1 MESKA
6 MSEEVKTVKSTTDE
20 DTRPEDEEMVSPPVL
35 SITMDKRVDLVLA
48 IGVALVGAIMLM
60 TSHVIRRG
68 PIPDPIGTRGLPNIT
83 GLFLI
88 IGGIVLAV
96 LQLLHWSDLP
106 GHLVPEEGQEDEKG
120 YPASW
125 VRAISII
132 LLSWVWVV
140 LLNPLG
146 ILIITPLCLV
156 AGSLLMGERE
166 WGKIIGFSLIFSVSN
181 WVIFGPLLGIRF
193 PLGPLNHWAVSLGLS
208 M

>member
-1 MESKA
+1 
-6 MSEEVKTVKSTTDE
+6 MSEDVKTVKSGTGDN
-20 DTRPEDEEMVSPPVL
+20 RSREDEEKASREAL
-35 SITMDKRVDLVLA
+35 GITMDKRMDLAVA
-48 IGVALVGAIMLM
+48 VGVAIVGALMLIGIRGM
-60 TSHVIRRG
+60 RRG
-68 PIPDPIGTRGLPNIT
+68 TVPDPVTSRGLPILV
-83 GLFLI
+83 GVFLA
-88 IGGIVLAV
+88 IGGIVQAV
-96 LQLLHWSDLP
+96 RQLLTWRVLP

-132 LLSWVWVV
+132 LLSWIWGVF
-140 LLNPLG
+140 LIPLG

-166 WGKIIGFSLIFSVSN
+166 WGKIIAFSIIFSFAN

>member
-1 MESKA
+1 
-6 MSEEVKTVKSTTDE
+6 MSEDAKTKEGGTNEDVK
-20 DTRPEDEEMVSPPVL
+20 PEDEAKVSTPVL
-35 SITMDKRVDLVLA
+35 SITMDKRIDLALA
-48 IGVALVGAIMLM
+48 IGIVLVGAIMLM

-68 PIPDPIGTRGLPNIT
+68 PIPDPIGTQGLPNIT
-83 GLFLI
+83 GVFLI
-88 IGGIVLAV
+88 ICGIVLAMQ
-96 LQLLHWSDLP
+96 QLLHWSELP

-132 LLSWVWVV
+132 LLSWVWGVF
-140 LLNPLG
+140 LIPLG

-166 WGKIIGFSLIFSVSN
+166 WGKIIAFSIIFSFAN

>member
-1 MESKA
+1 
-6 MSEEVKTVKSTTDE
+6 MSEDGKTKKSTTDE
-20 DTRPEDEEMVSPPVL
+20 DTRREDEARTSPPAL

-88 IGGIVLAV
+88 IGGIALAV

-125 VRAISII
+125 VRAVSII

-166 WGKIIGFSLIFSVSN
+166 WGKIIAFSLIFSVSN

>member
-1 MESKA
+1 
-6 MSEEVKTVKSTTDE
+6 
-20 DTRPEDEEMVSPPVL
+20 
-35 SITMDKRVDLVLA
+35 
-48 IGVALVGAIMLM
+48 MLM

-68 PIPDPIGTRGLPNIT
+68 AIPDPIGTRGLPNIT
-83 GLFLI
+83 AVFLI
-88 IGGIVLAV
+88 ICGIALAV
-96 LQLLHWSDLP
+96 LQLLHWSELP

-132 LLSWVWVV
+132 LLSWVWGV

-146 ILIITPLCLV
+146 FLIITPLCLV
-156 AGSLLMGERE
+156 VGSLLMGERE
-166 WGKIIGFSLIFSVSN
+166 WGKIIAFSIIFSVSN

>member
-20 DTRPEDEEMVSPPVL
+20 DTRPEDEARTSMPAL

-166 WGKIIGFSLIFSVSN
+166 WGKIIAFSIIFSFAN

>member
-1 MESKA
+1 MEFKA
-6 MSEEVKTVKSTTDE
+6 MSEDAKTKKGGTNE
-20 DTRPEDEEMVSPPVL
+20 DTRPEDEERVSVPVL
-35 SITMDKRVDLVLA
+35 SITMDKRIDLVLA
-48 IGVALVGAIMLM
+48 IGIVLVGVTMLM
-60 TSHVIRRG
+60 TSQVIRRG
-68 PIPDPIGTRGLPNIT
+68 AIPDPIGTRGLPNIT
-83 GLFLI
+83 GVFLVI
-88 IGGIVLAV
+88 CGIALAV

-132 LLSWVWVV
+132 LLSWVWGV

-146 ILIITPLCLV
+146 FLIITPLCLV
-156 AGSLLMGERE
+156 VGSLLMGERE
-166 WGKIIGFSLIFSVSN
+166 WGKIIAFSIIFSFSN